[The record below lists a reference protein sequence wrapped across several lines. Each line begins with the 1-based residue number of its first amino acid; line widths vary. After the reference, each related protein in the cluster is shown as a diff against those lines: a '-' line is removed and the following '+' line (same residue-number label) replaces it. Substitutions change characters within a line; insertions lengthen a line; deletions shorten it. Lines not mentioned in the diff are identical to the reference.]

1 MEVPES
7 TGKGSGTSPKLSI
20 ADRFVL
26 TRKLIEG
33 WGKLRRFGLTKFNP
47 KHVARWRKLRRGE
60 CRRCG
65 CCCSIMFRCPDLRD
79 GNVCAIYERRHEQCD
94 CFPIDPRDLRTLRGT
109 CGFRFDVEETTSHEA
124 PADTL
129 RS

>member
-1 MEVPES
+1 MGVSEF
-7 TGKGSGTSPKLSI
+7 TGKGRPQPPTPSS
-20 ADRFVL
+20 ADRFVSA
-26 TRKLIEG
+26 RKLIEG
-33 WGKLRRFGLTKFNP
+33 WGKLRRFVLTKFNAR
-47 KHVARWRKLRRGE
+47 HVARWRRLRRGE

-65 CCCSIMFRCPDLRD
+65 SCCSIMFTCPHLEE

-94 CFPIDPRDLRTLRGT
+94 CFPIDPRDLRTVQDT
-109 CGFRFDVEETTSHEA
+109 CGFTFDVEETASREA